1 MGSFLEQQ
9 MSLSQLA
16 RVKLTDAEKLMANA
30 RENAIGKTADAQQ
43 LMVEASILLKQD
55 LENAAKENAVINEI
69 TKTLSQVHFANKIK
83 LNVGGKFYTTTLDT
97 LRRDPDSLLC
107 AMFSGKFRLKMD
119 EEDGAYCIDRDAE
132 LFRYEK
138 SICGKE
144 YS

>member
-9 MSLSQLA
+9 MGLSQLA

-43 LMVEASILLKQD
+43 LMVEASILLD

-119 EEDGAYCIDRDAE
+119 EEDGAYFIDRDAE
-132 LFRYEK
+132 LFR
-138 SICGKE
+138 
-144 YS
+144 